1 MLKNSFMQRTNP
13 HSLSLSIIKH
23 YHLHLIDRLS
33 KVRGHR
39 QVHPANG
46 EPESKPSSLDS
57 KIFLPLYQS
66 CFPPT
71 GSSKMPRSFWRTFN
85 TKFNYK
91 TWQFKYYVSNEKC
104 VIFEGYWKDMG
115 RSGTSFLACK
125 ICLPS

>member
-46 EPESKPSSLDS
+46 EPESKPSSLNS
-57 KIFLPLYQS
+57 KIFFPPYQS

-71 GSSKMPRSFWRTFN
+71 GSSKMPRSF
-85 TKFNYK
+85 
-91 TWQFKYYVSNEKC
+91 
-104 VIFEGYWKDMG
+104 
-115 RSGTSFLACK
+115 
-125 ICLPS
+125 